1 VSKLSR
7 KNRGSLKKI
16 DDVNKKVN
24 VKDNTC
30 VIVEQQQ
37 PASRRRKK
45 IVCDT
50 EETDSDFNNTLI
62 DREVKWVSDNHRR
75 RSRRSNGKNTGV
87 EDDDEDS
94 SNVTQENLVSST
106 IQETDN
112 EPNEA
117 CVVKLKTLSR
127 EERAKRHNERK
138 KVRDES
144 EKIVKV
150 SRNLSNDRKSL
161 RKRKKLA
168 VIEESEDSD
177 GDQCNVISNIQ
188 GSKAVKQRQETRL
201 NIKTR
206 RSRNELSREA
216 EAGGCGN
223 REAAGDDWTNEEMAK
238 LTE

>member
-1 VSKLSR
+1 MSKLSR

-16 DDVNKKVN
+16 DEVNKKVN

-30 VIVEQQQ
+30 IIVEQQQ
-37 PASRRRKK
+37 PASRRRK
-45 IVCDT
+45 ISSYT

-62 DREVKWVSDNHRR
+62 DRDVKGVSDNHRR

-87 EDDDEDS
+87 EDDEDS

-150 SRNLSNDRKSL
+150 SRNSSNDRKSL

-168 VIEESEDSD
+168 VIVESEDSD

-188 GSKAVKQRQETRL
+188 GSKTVKQRQETRL

-216 EAGGCGN
+216 EAGGSGN
-223 REAAGDDWTNEEMAK
+223 REAAGDDWTNEELAK